1 MKTEFK
7 IGLLGLIVLVI
18 LFFGIKFLKGSDV
31 FQKENTYYAKYND
44 VNGMLVS
51 SNVFVN
57 GLRVG
62 YVKEIEATNER
73 ADNFIVK
80 FNVRSDIK
88 IPEDS
93 KIVLFSAD
101 LLGSKALKLQLGTS
115 NKIIEDGDTLLSDR
129 EVGMLDNL
137 GASVAPLM
145 SNLDSILTSL
155 NNILNQQT
163 QTSLQNTIAN
173 LESTTGKLSNIS
185 TDLDNLMTN
194 EKLKLAQ
201 IIENTESITTNFKEN
216 NEKLSN
222 IITNVDNIVDSA
234 AKANIGSTLIE
245 TGKSIER
252 LNAVLG
258 VIEKG
263 KGNIGLLIN
272 DEELY
277 RSLDNSAK
285 NLNKLIEDIK
295 ENPKKYIN
303 VSVF

>member
-7 IGLLGLIVLVI
+7 VGLFGLLVLVI
-18 LFFGIKFLKGSDV
+18 LFFGIKFLKGSDI
-31 FQKENTYYAKYND
+31 FQKENVYYATYND
-44 VNGMLVS
+44 VSGMLVS
-51 SNVFVN
+51 SNVFIN

-62 YVKEIEATNER
+62 YVKEITTTNER
-73 ADNFIVK
+73 ADNFVVA
-80 FNVRSDIK
+80 FTVRSDIK

-93 KIVLFSAD
+93 KILLFSSD
-101 LLGSKALKLQLGTS
+101 LLGSKALKLQLGNS
-115 NKIIEDGDTLLSDR
+115 SKIISDGDTIKSDK
-129 EVGMLDNL
+129 ELGMLDNL
-137 GASVAPLM
+137 GASISPM
-145 SNLDSILTSL
+145 MNNLDSILSSL
-155 NNILNQQT
+155 NNILNIQNQN
-163 QTSLQNTIAN
+163 SLQNTIAN
-173 LESTTGKLSNIS
+173 IETTTARLGNI
-185 TDLDNLMTN
+185 TTNLDNLMTS
-194 EKLKLAQ
+194 EKTKLAK
-201 IIENTESITTNFKEN
+201 IIENTESITANFKEN

-222 IITNVDNIVDSA
+222 IIANVDNIVDSA

-252 LNAVLG
+252 LNSVLG

-263 KGNIGLLIN
+263 KGNVGLLIN

-277 RSLDNSAK
+277 KSLDNSAK